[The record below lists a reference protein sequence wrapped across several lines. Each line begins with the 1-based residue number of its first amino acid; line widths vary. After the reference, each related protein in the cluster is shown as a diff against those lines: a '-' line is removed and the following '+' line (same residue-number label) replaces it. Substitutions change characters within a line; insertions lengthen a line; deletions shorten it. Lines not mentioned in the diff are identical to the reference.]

1 MAKTHTRY
9 VCQECGRVAATYM
22 GKCPQCGS
30 FNSMVEE
37 VIHDE
42 PVAKSTAVRGLT
54 GRSSPRSIGDVSS
67 DAEDRIHLPIGEF
80 ARVLGGGIVP
90 GSIVLVGG
98 DPGIGKCVTGDT
110 RILDPLTG
118 DFFSIR
124 EWAQGQRRVLA
135 LDEESLR
142 LQSVPISAF
151 FNRGRRPIV
160 QIQTELGRTLKC
172 TPDHPLLAPDGW
184 APADSFKPGDRIA
197 APRALPHF
205 GTQPLPEA
213 KVKLIAYILSDGS
226 AQSSIGVTNSLPE
239 VAHDMEE
246 IASAFGM
253 RVVSYAKRSNQ
264 AIQYRFVSMKGQ
276 RSIARSDIALALRAV
291 QKQRQIRWAEW
302 ARSAQISYALLNVWR
317 RGEAAPRADDLQRL
331 AQAVD
336 LSIEELAPEARSQA
350 EKSTPIARYLAEIGL
365 RYTRAANKTIP
376 ACIFRLPR
384 NELALFLKTLFTCD
398 GSVYINQYGQPGVSY
413 STISQ
418 RLAED
423 VQHLLLR
430 FGISAKLRTKHMQ
443 VNEKPYFAYE
453 VTFLGVPQ
461 VQHFIREIGI
471 LGRENISR
479 RIREMKVP
487 VLPSTQ
493 RDTIPTG
500 VNFWKLLQSVDPY
513 SSLKKI
519 NHLAGTSFHPERP
532 NGPLSR
538 YTVAKLANTYPLPR
552 LEALAFGDVLWDT
565 IKSVTPA
572 GEAEVFDLS
581 VPGKHNFVANDLI
594 IHNSTLTLQ
603 MAIEMAATQ
612 RVLYV
617 SGEESE
623 RQIKMRAIRL
633 SQSVGAQRDGQGPN
647 AKRDAAVPLPKNL
660 LLVTETNLEI
670 ILNHISEVKPDLLI
684 VDSIQTVYLSNMDS
698 SAGSVSQVRECS
710 SQLREL
716 AKTSGISVF
725 VIGHVT
731 KEGTIAGPRVLEH
744 IVDTV
749 LYLEGDRFQAYRLLR
764 SVKNRFGA
772 TSEVGVFEMRE
783 GGLAEVTNPSEAFL
797 AERMINAAGSAIAV
811 TMEGTRPILVEIQG
825 LTSPTQFG
833 NARRTANGV
842 DFNRLLLI
850 AAVLTRR
857 VGLKLGEQDVFV
869 NVVGGLQI
877 DEPAA
882 DLAIAAAIA
891 SSWRD
896 IPVKAEA
903 VLIAEI
909 GLAGEL
915 RMPGQM
921 QARLREAQKLGFKT
935 AIVPKAL
942 RKGEPY
948 PTGIEIIEVRSI
960 QQALDAALNVQREL
974 PQGRKVA

>member
-1 MAKTHTRY
+1 MAKTHTRF
-9 VCQECGRVAATYM
+9 VCQECGRVAASYM

-42 PVAKSTAVRGLT
+42 PVAKNSSVRGLT
-54 GRSSPRSIGDVSS
+54 GRSSPRSIGDISS
-67 DAEDRIHLPIGEF
+67 DSEDRINLPIGEF

-98 DPGIGKCVTGDT
+98 DPGIGK
-110 RILDPLTG
+110 
-118 DFFSIR
+118 
-124 EWAQGQRRVLA
+124 
-135 LDEESLR
+135 
-142 LQSVPISAF
+142 
-151 FNRGRRPIV
+151 
-160 QIQTELGRTLKC
+160 
-172 TPDHPLLAPDGW
+172 
-184 APADSFKPGDRIA
+184 
-197 APRALPHF
+197 
-205 GTQPLPEA
+205 
-213 KVKLIAYILSDGS
+213 
-226 AQSSIGVTNSLPE
+226 
-239 VAHDMEE
+239 
-246 IASAFGM
+246 
-253 RVVSYAKRSNQ
+253 
-264 AIQYRFVSMKGQ
+264 
-276 RSIARSDIALALRAV
+276 
-291 QKQRQIRWAEW
+291 
-302 ARSAQISYALLNVWR
+302 
-317 RGEAAPRADDLQRL
+317 
-331 AQAVD
+331 
-336 LSIEELAPEARSQA
+336 
-350 EKSTPIARYLAEIGL
+350 
-365 RYTRAANKTIP
+365 
-376 ACIFRLPR
+376 
-384 NELALFLKTLFTCD
+384 
-398 GSVYINQYGQPGVSY
+398 
-413 STISQ
+413 
-418 RLAED
+418 
-423 VQHLLLR
+423 
-430 FGISAKLRTKHMQ
+430 
-443 VNEKPYFAYE
+443 
-453 VTFLGVPQ
+453 
-461 VQHFIREIGI
+461 
-471 LGRENISR
+471 
-479 RIREMKVP
+479 
-487 VLPSTQ
+487 
-493 RDTIPTG
+493 
-500 VNFWKLLQSVDPY
+500 
-513 SSLKKI
+513 
-519 NHLAGTSFHPERP
+519 
-532 NGPLSR
+532 
-538 YTVAKLANTYPLPR
+538 
-552 LEALAFGDVLWDT
+552 
-565 IKSVTPA
+565 
-572 GEAEVFDLS
+572 
-581 VPGKHNFVANDLI
+581 
-594 IHNSTLTLQ
+594 STLMLQ
-603 MAIEMAATQ
+603 MAMEMGAQ
-612 RVLYV
+612 KRVLYV

-623 RQIKMRAIRL
+623 RQIKMRAVRL
-633 SQSVGAQRDGQGPN
+633 NGQ
-647 AKRDAAVPLPKNL
+647 KELPKNL

-670 ILNHISEVKPDLLI
+670 ILNHINEVKPDLLI

-811 TMEGTRPILVEIQG
+811 TMEGTRPILVEVQG

-857 VGLKLGEQDVFV
+857 VGLKLSEQDTFV

-896 IPVKAEA
+896 IPVKADT

-915 RMPGQM
+915 RMPSQL
-921 QARLREAQKLGFKT
+921 QARLREAQKLGFRT

-960 QQALDAALNVQREL
+960 QQALDAALNIQREV

>member
-1 MAKTHTRY
+1 MPKTHTRY
-9 VCQECGRVAATYM
+9 VCQECGRVAASYM

-37 VIHDE
+37 VIHHE
-42 PVAKSTAVRGLT
+42 PVTKATAVRGLT
-54 GRSSPRSIGDVSS
+54 GRSSPRSIGDVS
-67 DAEDRIHLPIGEF
+67 AGEEDRINLPIGEF

-98 DPGIGKCVTGDT
+98 DPGIGK
-110 RILDPLTG
+110 
-118 DFFSIR
+118 
-124 EWAQGQRRVLA
+124 
-135 LDEESLR
+135 
-142 LQSVPISAF
+142 
-151 FNRGRRPIV
+151 
-160 QIQTELGRTLKC
+160 
-172 TPDHPLLAPDGW
+172 
-184 APADSFKPGDRIA
+184 
-197 APRALPHF
+197 
-205 GTQPLPEA
+205 
-213 KVKLIAYILSDGS
+213 
-226 AQSSIGVTNSLPE
+226 
-239 VAHDMEE
+239 
-246 IASAFGM
+246 
-253 RVVSYAKRSNQ
+253 
-264 AIQYRFVSMKGQ
+264 
-276 RSIARSDIALALRAV
+276 
-291 QKQRQIRWAEW
+291 
-302 ARSAQISYALLNVWR
+302 
-317 RGEAAPRADDLQRL
+317 
-331 AQAVD
+331 
-336 LSIEELAPEARSQA
+336 
-350 EKSTPIARYLAEIGL
+350 
-365 RYTRAANKTIP
+365 
-376 ACIFRLPR
+376 
-384 NELALFLKTLFTCD
+384 
-398 GSVYINQYGQPGVSY
+398 
-413 STISQ
+413 
-418 RLAED
+418 
-423 VQHLLLR
+423 
-430 FGISAKLRTKHMQ
+430 
-443 VNEKPYFAYE
+443 
-453 VTFLGVPQ
+453 
-461 VQHFIREIGI
+461 
-471 LGRENISR
+471 
-479 RIREMKVP
+479 
-487 VLPSTQ
+487 
-493 RDTIPTG
+493 
-500 VNFWKLLQSVDPY
+500 
-513 SSLKKI
+513 
-519 NHLAGTSFHPERP
+519 
-532 NGPLSR
+532 
-538 YTVAKLANTYPLPR
+538 
-552 LEALAFGDVLWDT
+552 
-565 IKSVTPA
+565 
-572 GEAEVFDLS
+572 
-581 VPGKHNFVANDLI
+581 
-594 IHNSTLTLQ
+594 STLMLQ
-603 MAIEMAATQ
+603 MAMEMAAQ
-612 RVLYV
+612 KRVLYV

-623 RQIKMRAIRL
+623 RQIKMRAVRL
-633 SQSVGAQRDGQGPN
+633 TKSVESQQDDQRSN
-647 AKRDAAVPLPKNL
+647 AKQNSAVPLPANL

-670 ILNHISEVKPDLLI
+670 ILNHISEIKPELLI

-783 GGLAEVTNPSEAFL
+783 GGLTEVTNPSEAFL

-857 VGLKLGEQDVFV
+857 LGLKLSEQDIFV

-896 IPVKAEA
+896 ISVKADA

-921 QARLREAQKLGFKT
+921 QARLREAQKLGFRT

-948 PTGIEIIEVRSI
+948 PKEIEVIEVRSI
-960 QQALDAALNVQREL
+960 QQALDAALAVPREL
-974 PQGRKVA
+974 PQGRKVV